1 MMKYFHV
8 DVFAEQAMN
17 GNGLT
22 VVFPERELPS
32 ETLLKI
38 AQEFKQFETI
48 FIYPPN
54 EDGSFPVRI
63 FTIEEE
69 LAFAGHP
76 IIGAGAVLHSQIANT
91 SPAIDIRLCLPA
103 KTVTVHSEAAASG
116 FNVTMNQ
123 GIPQF
128 IRKVPREYYA
138 EIAYSLNIKPA
149 SLDENFPIEVVST
162 GLPYLLVPLRQ
173 GIGEVKIKHQKFGQF
188 LETLGAK
195 FVYVFETD
203 TLECRTWDNSG
214 VNEDVATGSAAGPLC
229 AYLVQNG
236 FAEPDQVITIS
247 QGTFLNRPSLI
258 KGWVHWETGHVLI
271 QGNVVFFGKGEIF
284 I

>member
-22 VVFPERELPS
+22 VVFPQRELPS

-63 FTIEEE
+63 FTIEE
-69 LAFAGHP
+69 
-76 IIGAGAVLHSQIANT
+76 
-91 SPAIDIRLCLPA
+91 
-103 KTVTVHSEAAASG
+103 
-116 FNVTMNQ
+116 
-123 GIPQF
+123 
-128 IRKVPREYYA
+128 
-138 EIAYSLNIKPA
+138 
-149 SLDENFPIEVVST
+149 
-162 GLPYLLVPLRQ
+162 GL
-173 GIGEVKIKHQKFGQF
+173 
-188 LETLGAK
+188 
-195 FVYVFETD
+195 
-203 TLECRTWDNSG
+203 
-214 VNEDVATGSAAGPLC
+214 ATGSAVGPLC
-229 AYLVQNG
+229 AYLVRNG

-247 QGTFLNRPSLI
+247 QGTFLNRPSFI
-258 KGWVHWETGHVLI
+258 KGWVLRETGHVFI
-271 QGNVVFFGKGEIF
+271 QGNVTFFGKGEIF